1 MNKLTSLTSEDLVA
15 QNIATLKQLFPTIV
29 KEGEIDF
36 KELEALLKN
45 DVVDGDEYY
54 RFTWAGKSQARL
66 EANKPSTGTLRP
78 DKESSKNWD
87 TTKNIFIEGDNLEVL
102 KLLQKSY
109 ANRIKMIYIDPP
121 YNTGKDFVYKDN
133 YTDNLGNYLAITGQ
147 TDEEGKKLS
156 TNTESDGRY
165 HSNWLNMMYPR
176 LRLARNLM
184 TDDGVIFISIDDNE
198 IHNLKK
204 LCDEIFGEESFIADI
219 TVVNNL
225 KGRNDKKYIATANE
239 KLLMYV
245 RTDEFQEHGL
255 SLPEDKLET
264 YSKKDKNGK
273 FRLIELRKRGGA
285 DTRAE
290 RPNMYYPFYL
300 NPEDGNVSLEK
311 NDKFYIEVL
320 PKKSNG
326 VDGRWRWGVETATLK
341 LGLLVGKPVQGG
353 EKYNIYEKDYLEQN
367 GELRRIKPKSVMSG
381 ADYSTDVATKKYR
394 SIMGSIDF
402 TNPKPIEFIKDLVE
416 YSVIPQNKIIL
427 DFYSGSGTTAH
438 AVMQLNAEDGG
449 NRQCISVQLPEL
461 TDESSEAF
469 KAGYSN
475 IAEITKERIRRAGE
489 KIVNAEKENL
499 QKAEA
504 ELSAENAKAIK
515 DENLIEELAS
525 KIQNLKY
532 KIQNLDIGFKAFKL
546 DSSNIRPW
554 DGNPENLEDQLFTYA
569 ENIKENRTEE
579 DILFEVLLKYGLDLT
594 VPIEEK
600 SVAGKTVYNIGA
612 GTMFICLADNITPEI
627 SEAIGQWKEDLQ
639 PAISR
644 VIFKDSGFA
653 TDKDKTNAVQI
664 LKRFGIEEANSI

>member
-1 MNKLTSLTSEDLVA
+1 MNKITSLTSEDLVA

-36 KELEALLKN
+36 KELESLLKN
-45 DVVDGDEYY
+45 DLVEGDEYY

-66 EANKPSTGTLRP
+66 EANKPSTATLRP

-121 YNTGKDFVYKDN
+121 YNTGKDFVYMDN
-133 YTDNLGNYLAITGQ
+133 YADNLQNYLDITGQ
-147 TDEEGKKLS
+147 TDAQGKKTS

-176 LRLARNLM
+176 LRLARNLL

-198 IHNLKK
+198 VHNLRK
-204 LCDEIFGEESFIADI
+204 LCDEVFGEENFVECLKWKRKKQPSFLARHTAKVMEYVLIYAKSFNKLEKLSIEGTSDS
-219 TVVNNL
+219 TKKVVNLTNQYSERFFK
-225 KGRNDKKYIATANE
+225 KGVMVKSGGSGIIKKGKYQIKTMTVEYLDDVIYEEGFTTNDVSVFAQFSVSQEKIDNYIDE
-239 KLLMYV
+239 KLLFI
-245 RTDEFQEHGL
+245 TINNGL
-255 SLPEDKLET
+255 RRDVSEEEI
-264 YSKKDKNGK
+264 GK
-273 FRLIELRKRGGA
+273 
-285 DTRAE
+285 
-290 RPNMYYPFYL
+290 
-300 NPEDGNVSLEK
+300 
-311 NDKFYIEVL
+311 
-320 PKKSNG
+320 KKSIT
-326 VDGRWRWGVETATLK
+326 DLLLDWGDNQDSDNEMK
-341 LGLLVGKPVQGG
+341 EIFE
-353 EKYNIYEKDYLEQN
+353 EKYFDYT
-367 GELRRIKPKSVMSG
+367 KPLKFMYNLSKSS
-381 ADYSTDVATKKYR
+381 DTE
-394 SIMGSIDF
+394 
-402 TNPKPIEFIKDLVE
+402 N
-416 YSVIPQNKIIL
+416 NIIL
-427 DFYSGSGTTAH
+427 DFFAGSGTTAH

-449 NRQCISVQLPEL
+449 NRKCISVQLPEL

-469 KAGYSN
+469 KAGYTN

-525 KIQNLKY
+525 KIQNLKS

-600 SVAGKTVYNIGA
+600 AVAGKTVYNIGA

-627 SEAIGQWKEDLQ
+627 SEAIGQWKEELQ

-664 LKRFGIEEANSI
+664 LKRFGVEEANSI